1 MLPQLTKDWI
11 AVASLHVDLALKR
24 MRFEDAGAEVQALAA
39 GALAAQSARCA
50 AAGPA
55 LVARMAARLGLSVE
69 EELVAW
75 VLAAGQLAPEL
86 AGRIEVLAG
95 PEVTLGALAAIAYAG
110 EPARAVRELGPEGA
124 LFRFGLVE
132 SMDDARA
139 ATPAWARRTMRATDA
154 MLALALGA
162 AGEAL
167 LEPGLAGSVRI
178 GGGGAAIEELAV
190 AGCAVEEARRA
201 MRAARGAVVVASGM
215 PGLGRRTLLAA
226 AAREAGID
234 VLEVDARRLA
244 RDAAALSRQ
253 LRAIARECRLRA
265 RVPLLANLDALAGDK
280 EHDRLASVGAEL
292 VALLDGLVLATT
304 GSERPAIAWDRPV
317 ILVELPQPA
326 TAQRAELWRSALGEG
341 TAEDAALLADAYPLA
356 PALIHRA
363 AAAAKARAG
372 DRPLAPEDI
381 AGGIRAVLD
390 DRLGQYAKRVA
401 VTQSWQDL
409 VLPADQLDA
418 IVELM
423 ARIRERRRVY
433 EDWGFAAKVGKGLGV
448 SALFSGP
455 PGTGKTMVAALIARD
470 LGLELYQVDLAKVV
484 SKWIGE
490 TEQHL
495 AALFDAAEAGHAIL
509 LFDEADALFGK
520 RTEVRSSN
528 DRYANLETSYLLQR
542 LETFTGICLLT
553 SNHESHIDPAFQ
565 RRLSLHLRFELPEVA
580 ERAAL
585 WRAMLPGA
593 APTAEDIDLGALAR
607 RYAMSGGYIRNAVL
621 RAAFL
626 AANDGAEI
634 RPAHLE
640 RAARLEYEG
649 MGKLAM

>member
-1 MLPQLTKDWI
+1 
-11 AVASLHVDLALKR
+11 
-24 MRFEDAGAEVQALAA
+24 
-39 GALAAQSARCA
+39 
-50 AAGPA
+50 
-55 LVARMAARLGLSVE
+55 
-69 EELVAW
+69 
-75 VLAAGQLAPEL
+75 
-86 AGRIEVLAG
+86 
-95 PEVTLGALAAIAYAG
+95 
-110 EPARAVRELGPEGA
+110 
-124 LFRFGLVE
+124 
-132 SMDDARA
+132 
-139 ATPAWARRTMRATDA
+139 
-154 MLALALGA
+154 
-162 AGEAL
+162 
-167 LEPGLAGSVRI
+167 
-178 GGGGAAIEELAV
+178 
-190 AGCAVEEARRA
+190 
-201 MRAARGAVVVASGM
+201 M

-226 AAREAGID
+226 AAREARLE

-244 RDAAALSRQ
+244 REAAALSRQ

-265 RVPLLANLDALAGDK
+265 RVPLLANLDALTGDQ
-280 EHDRLASVGAEL
+280 EPNRLALVGAEL
-292 VALLDGLVLATT
+292 AALEDGLVLATV
-304 GSERPAIAWDRPV
+304 GQERPAIAWDRPV
-317 ILVELPQPA
+317 ILVELAQPA
-326 TAQRAELWRSALGEG
+326 TAQRARLWHAALGEG

-372 DRPLAPEDI
+372 GGPLAPDDI
-381 AGGIRAVLD
+381 FGGIRAVLD
-390 DRLGQYAKRVA
+390 DRLGRYAKRVA

-409 VLPADQLDA
+409 VLPVDQRA
-418 IVELM
+418 TIVELV

-520 RTEVRSSN
+520 RTEVKSSN

-565 RRLSLHLRFELPEVA
+565 RRLSLHLRFELPEAA

-593 APTAEDIDLGALAR
+593 APTAAGIDFDALAR

-626 AANDGAEI
+626 AANDGAAI
-634 RPAHLE
+634 GAPHLE
-640 RAARLEYEG
+640 RAARLEYEV
-649 MGKLAM
+649 MGKLTV